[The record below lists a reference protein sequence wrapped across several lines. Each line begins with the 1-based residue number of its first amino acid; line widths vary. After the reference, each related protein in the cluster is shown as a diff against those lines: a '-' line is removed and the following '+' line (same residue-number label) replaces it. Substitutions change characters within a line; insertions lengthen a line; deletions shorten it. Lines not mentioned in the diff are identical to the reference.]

1 MHVIQGFCGS
11 IGRGPTL
18 YRRLLVA
25 FAIFLIWCSSSA
37 YAQETFEYLSP
48 RPGAMLVSA
57 ETTIG
62 VRQGETIAES
72 SLSNSTFRV
81 EGGKSGLHP
90 GQVILADDEKT
101 VIFQPSAPF
110 SPAEIVTVTI
120 QSGIETT
127 GGTVLGGLTYTFTV
141 SPNSLTQR
149 RTLPETNHEVDWGG
163 GNQSLPVTT
172 GALVGNPTNY
182 ATLAADFPFVTV
194 TAAANQ
200 TGDGLLFLNNTSNRP
215 PHPYLLILDDN
226 GEPVFY
232 RKMAPGVRYSDF
244 RKQVNGLLTYHDGA
258 AEAYKAL
265 DSSYRMVDTYRAGNG
280 YVIDGHGIEIAENGH
295 ILLQIYD
302 EQPVDMSQLVSG
314 GLPDATVV
322 GVVIQELDPSRN
334 VIFEW
339 RSWDHFLITDAS
351 DDIDLTATGIRASHS
366 NAAVW
371 DNDGNILV
379 SFRNRDEITKINR
392 RTAEIIWQFGG
403 KRNDFTLIG
412 DDRPFSHQ
420 HDVRRLPNGNL
431 TLYDNG
437 NNLVPEYSR
446 GVEYQI
452 DEVNRTATKVWE
464 YRHQPTDAFGRITGS
479 MQRLPNGNT
488 LIDWGGD
495 SGLPPIFTEVKPDG
509 SKALEMYFVNQE
521 RSYRTYRQPWE
532 GHPNEAPTLVLTT
545 HSVTGTLHYSWN
557 GATETASYRVHGGP
571 TTRPDEMIDTPV
583 KSSFET
589 TTLLSQASQTG
600 CYFYRVM
607 PIDKDAN
614 ETIYSNI
621 VFAGDASCE
630 LVAVLTPTEAI
641 SKTFTTTPA
650 DPNLSTTIHASAGI
664 VSETTTLVY
673 TQPDPIERLSPA
685 GLTATRL
692 NFVLTAHQSGN
703 PQADFVF
710 NEPLSVELA
719 YSEDSIAGLNEST
732 LAVYWWSAD
741 RQAWINDGLV
751 VTERDPLNNRLRF
764 TTEHLTQFG
773 VFAQRSSEPIS
784 YMDLIQDGSFEAERS
799 AWQQMSSNLPFVIC
813 DSECH
818 YAGVSQAHSGKH
830 WVSFAGGA
838 KREDAYI
845 SQDIAIPAG
854 EIMTTTLSFWLRIP
868 SSSNT
873 GEDVLRVSIGGRD
886 VFTVSNT
893 DQTAFQYK
901 QYAKVD
907 VDVTEQA
914 RTASNVR
921 FDALI
926 QANSQSAFYV
936 DDVALTIAGVLTP
949 ETYIYLPSVIRP

>member
-1 MHVIQGFCGS
+1 M
-11 IGRGPTL
+11 
-18 YRRLLVA
+18 YRRLLVT
-25 FAIFLIWCSSSA
+25 FVIFLFWCTSSA

-48 RPGAMLVSA
+48 RPGATLVSA
-57 ETTIG
+57 QTTIG
-62 VRQGETIAES
+62 VRQGEEIAQS
-72 SLSNSTFRV
+72 SLNDSIFRV
-81 EGGKSGLHP
+81 EGGHSGLHP

-101 VIFQPSAPF
+101 VIFQPSVPF
-110 SPAEIVTVTI
+110 VPAEVVTVTLHP
-120 QSGIETT
+120 GIETT
-127 GGTVLGGLTYTFTV
+127 GGSVLGGLTYTFTV
-141 SPNSLTQR
+141 SPSSLAQKRAPVETSTQADA
-149 RTLPETNHEVDWGG
+149 VDGQPLQAATAEG
-163 GNQSLPVTT
+163 RASD
-172 GALVGNPTNY
+172 AADY
-182 ATLAADFPFVTV
+182 ATLPANFPFVTV

-200 TGDGLLFLNNTSNRP
+200 TGDGLLFLSNTANRP
-215 PHPYLLILDDN
+215 PHPFLLILDDN

-232 RKMAPGVRYSDF
+232 REMPPGVRYSDF
-244 RKQVNGLLTYHDGA
+244 RKQVNGLLTYYDGA
-258 AEAYKAL
+258 AEEYKAL
-265 DSSYRMVDTYRAGNG
+265 DDSYRLVDTYRAGNG
-280 YVIDGHGIEIAENGH
+280 YVIDGHGIEIGENGH

-302 EQPVDMSQLVSG
+302 EQPVDMSQIVPG
-314 GLPDATVV
+314 GMPDATVI

-339 RSWDHFLITDAS
+339 RSWDHFVLTDAS

-366 NAAVW
+366 NAAIW

-379 SFRNRDEITKINR
+379 SFRNRDEITKIDR
-392 RTAEIIWQFGG
+392 RTADIIWQMGG
-403 KRNDFTLIG
+403 KRNDFTFVG
-412 DDRPFSHQ
+412 EDRPFSHQ

-431 TLYDNG
+431 TIYDNG
-437 NNLVPEYSR
+437 NSLVPEYSR

-464 YRHQPTDAFGRITGS
+464 YRHQPADVFGRITGS
-479 MQRLPNGNT
+479 MQRLPNGNS

-509 SKALEMYFVNQE
+509 SKALEMYFVSQE

-532 GHPNEAPTLVLTT
+532 GHPSEAPMLVLAT

-557 GATETASYRVHGGP
+557 GATEIASYRVYGGP
-571 TTRPDEMIDTPV
+571 TTQPDELIDTPT

-589 TTLLSQASQTG
+589 TTELSQINRTG
-600 CYFYRVM
+600 CYFYQVM
-607 PIDKDAN
+607 PIDKDAK
-614 ETIYSNI
+614 ETNASNL

-641 SKTFTTTPA
+641 SKTFTSTPV
-650 DPNLSTTIHASAGI
+650 DPNLSTTIHAPAGI

-673 TQPDPIERLSPA
+673 TQPDLIARLSPA

-710 NEPLSVELA
+710 NQPLAVDLV
-719 YSEDSIAGLNEST
+719 YSDQSIAGLNEST
-732 LAVYWWSAD
+732 LAVYWWSAEQ
-741 RQAWINDGLV
+741 QAWVNDGLV

-773 VFAQRSSEPIS
+773 VFAQNSGEPIS
-784 YMDLIQDGSFEAERS
+784 YLDLMQDGSFEAERS

-830 WVSFAGGA
+830 WVSFTGGA
-838 KREDAYI
+838 KQEDAYI
-845 SQDIAIPAG
+845 SQDVTIPAG

-868 SSSNT
+868 SSSNSS
-873 GEDVLRVSIGGRD
+873 EDLLRVSIGGRD

-893 DQTAFQYK
+893 DQIAFQYK
-901 QYAKVD
+901 QYAKVE

-914 RTASNVR
+914 RATAQVR
-921 FDALI
+921 FGASI
-926 QANSQSAFYV
+926 QANSQSTFYI
-936 DDVALTIAGVLTP
+936 DDVALTVAGNLTS
-949 ETYIYLPSVIRP
+949 ETHIYLPSVIRP